1 MDIKHLPLHGQSTV
15 SSSTSASRVQ
25 AADPPSQEGPR
36 WTARIQFSFPNSVSS
51 FFLQSI
57 VFAIVKRNKTCQQGQ
72 YE

>member
-1 MDIKHLPLHGQSTV
+1 MDIKHLLLHGQSTV

-25 AADPPSQEGPR
+25 AADPPQVGPR
-36 WTARIQFSFPNSVSS
+36 WTARIQFTFPNSVSS